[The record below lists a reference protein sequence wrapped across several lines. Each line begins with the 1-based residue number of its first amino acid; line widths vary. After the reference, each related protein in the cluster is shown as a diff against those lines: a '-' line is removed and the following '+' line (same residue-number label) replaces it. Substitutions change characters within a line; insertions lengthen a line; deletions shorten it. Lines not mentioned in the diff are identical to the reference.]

1 MVSFLLVSPR
11 HGADIAAA
19 EYQDFL
25 AATGLRPEELT
36 QRMLDSEHA
45 TIGSLAGFDGVFVG
59 GSPFNVSTPHYSA
72 EQRHVHA
79 QLATLFDAPT
89 PTFFVCFG
97 AAFLADLRGGR
108 VGHSYAE
115 ESGASIVTVTDAGR
129 LDPVTRN
136 LPAEF
141 TVLTGHT
148 ENVEELGA
156 GATLLANGP
165 SCPIQLFRANETTW
179 ASQFHAD
186 MDAAAMET
194 RMRFYFDYGYF
205 EPAQFDKIVA
215 SLQNVNTQYAA
226 QILRNFVE
234 YCAPTI
240 SMDQQRS
247 VIHACPIP
255 AS

>member
-129 LDPVTRN
+129 LDPGYS
-136 LPAEF
+136 A
-141 TVLTGHT
+141 
-148 ENVEELGA
+148 
-156 GATLLANGP
+156 
-165 SCPIQLFRANETTW
+165 FR
-179 ASQFHAD
+179 
-186 MDAAAMET
+186 
-194 RMRFYFDYGYF
+194 
-205 EPAQFDKIVA
+205 
-215 SLQNVNTQYAA
+215 
-226 QILRNFVE
+226 
-234 YCAPTI
+234 
-240 SMDQQRS
+240 
-247 VIHACPIP
+247 
-255 AS
+255 